1 VFFSFILSSV
11 GRGGATNRH
20 ALWGRGTEKAGWGD
34 FEIKPEKLLSTLLE
48 ILDRGNTAEVKKV
61 KDGILVLEVKRE
73 TRLRDGMN

>member
-1 VFFSFILSSV
+1 MPC
-11 GRGGATNRH
+11 GG
-20 ALWGRGTEKAGWGD
+20 GGTEKAGWGD
-34 FEIKPEKLLSTLLE
+34 FEIKPEKLLNTLLE